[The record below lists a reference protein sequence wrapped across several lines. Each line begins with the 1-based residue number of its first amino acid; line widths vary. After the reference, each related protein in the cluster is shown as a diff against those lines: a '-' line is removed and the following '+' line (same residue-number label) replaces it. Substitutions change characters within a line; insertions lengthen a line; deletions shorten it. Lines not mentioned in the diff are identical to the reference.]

1 MVICSAQFSLGVKQT
16 VVFGQVTQ
24 PDKSEQVN
32 RTNKYLIM
40 KKYILSVDGGGI
52 RGIIPAIILAEIEK
66 RARKPIAEI
75 FDLMAGTS
83 TGGIVV
89 AGLCKKDKPQYSA
102 NDLVEF
108 YQEYGSYI
116 FKSSF
121 FRRSILSWFNCAQ
134 YPHKNIEFVLDKY
147 FGDDTLQNTL
157 SKVLITSYDIHNNY
171 PFFFKSWREDRDFVK
186 LKDALRA
193 TTAAPTYFIPK
204 YLKIDQIDRV
214 LVDGGVFANNPAACA
229 YASGKRLFPNDEII
243 LLSIGTGGTNRSIK
257 YANSRRFGKIG
268 WIKPLL
274 NVMFASGLDC
284 VDYQL
289 EQVIDDKYI
298 RIQSQLKV
306 ASTEMDNITLKNIKF
321 LQQEANAMIEGNQK
335 VIDKFCDVLS

>member
-1 MVICSAQFSLGVKQT
+1 MQFSPGVKQT
-16 VVFGQVTQ
+16 VAFGQETH

-32 RTNKYLIM
+32 KINKYLTM
-40 KKYILSVDGGGI
+40 AKYILSVDGGGI

-75 FDLMAGTS
+75 FDLVAVTS
-83 TGGIVV
+83 TGGIVI
-89 AGLCKKDKPQYSA
+89 AGLCKKDKQGNPQYSA
-102 NDLVEF
+102 SDLVEL

-121 FRRSILSWFNCAQ
+121 LRRSIFSWLNCAQ

-147 FGDDTLQNTL
+147 FGEDILKNTL
-157 SKVLITSYDIHNNY
+157 SKVLITSYDINNNY
-171 PFFFKSWREDRDFVK
+171 PFFFKSWREDRNFIR

-193 TTAAPTYFIPK
+193 ATAAPTYFIPK
-204 YLKIDQIDRV
+204 HLKINQKEMV

-229 YASGKRLFPNDEII
+229 YASGKRLFPNDDIL
-243 LLSIGTGGTNRSIK
+243 LLSIGTGRTDRSI
-257 YANSRRFGKIG
+257 ANSKRFGKIG

-284 VDYQL
+284 VNYQMN
-289 EQVIDDKYI
+289 QVIGNRYV
-298 RIQSQLKV
+298 RIQSQLKL
-306 ASTEMDNITLKNIKF
+306 A
-321 LQQEANAMIEGNQK
+321 
-335 VIDKFCDVLS
+335 

>member
-1 MVICSAQFSLGVKQT
+1 MA
-16 VVFGQVTQ
+16 
-24 PDKSEQVN
+24 
-32 RTNKYLIM
+32 R
-40 KKYILSVDGGGI
+40 YILSVDGGGI

-66 RARKPIAEI
+66 RTRKRVAEI
-75 FDLMAGTS
+75 FDLIAGTS

-89 AGLCKKDKPQYSA
+89 AGLCKKDERGNPQYSA

-134 YPHKNIEFVLDKY
+134 YPHKNIESILEKY

-157 SKVLITSYDIHNNY
+157 NNVLLTSYDIQNNC
-171 PFFFKSWREDRDFVK
+171 PFFFKSWKEGNIK

-193 TTAAPTYFIPK
+193 ATAAPTYFAPK
-204 YLKIDQIDRV
+204 YLKINQKEMV

-229 YASGKRLFPNDEII
+229 YASGKKLFPNDDIL
-243 LLSIGTGGTNRSIK
+243 LLSIGTGRTDRSIR
-257 YANSRRFGKIG
+257 YSNSRRFGKIG

-274 NVMFASGLDC
+274 NVMFASSLDA
-284 VDYQL
+284 VNYQL
-289 EQVIDDKYI
+289 DQVIADKYI
-298 RIQSQLKV
+298 RIQSQLKI
-306 ASTEMDNITLKNIKF
+306 ASPDMDNITSKNIKS
-321 LQQEANAMIEGNQK
+321 LQEEAKAMIEDNQK
-335 VIDKFCDVLS
+335 AIEKFCVEALNI

>member
-1 MVICSAQFSLGVKQT
+1 MI
-16 VVFGQVTQ
+16 
-24 PDKSEQVN
+24 
-32 RTNKYLIM
+32 
-40 KKYILSVDGGGI
+40 KYILSVDGGGI

-121 FRRSILSWFNCAQ
+121 LRRSIFSWFNCAQ
-134 YPHKNIEFVLDKY
+134 YSHKNIEFVLDKY

-157 SKVLITSYDIHNNY
+157 SNVLLTSYDIQNNC
-171 PFFFKSWREDRDFVK
+171 PFFFKSWKEGNIK

-193 TTAAPTYFIPK
+193 ATAAPTYFAPK
-204 YLKIDQIDRV
+204 YLKINQKEMV

-229 YASGKRLFPNDEII
+229 YASGKRLFPNDDIL
-243 LLSIGTGGTNRSIK
+243 LLSIGTGRTDRSIE
-257 YANSRRFGKIG
+257 YANSKRFGKIG

-284 VDYQL
+284 VNYQMN
-289 EQVIDDKYI
+289 QVIGNRYV
-298 RIQSQLKV
+298 RIQSQLKL
-306 ASTEMDNITLKNIKF
+306 ASADMDNITSKNIKS
-321 LQQEANAMIEGNQK
+321 LQQEAKAMIEENQK
-335 VIDKFCDVLS
+335 VVDKFCDVLS

>member
-1 MVICSAQFSLGVKQT
+1 MSKLT
-16 VVFGQVTQ
+16 
-24 PDKSEQVN
+24 E
-32 RTNKYLIM
+32 LINM

-89 AGLCKKDKPQYSA
+89 AGLCKKDNQGNPQYSA
-102 NDLVEF
+102 NDLVEL
-108 YQEYGSYI
+108 YREYGSYI

-134 YPHKNIEFVLDKY
+134 YPHKNIESILEKY

-204 YLKIDQIDRV
+204 HLKIDQIDRV

-229 YASGKRLFPNDEII
+229 YASGKRLFPNDDIL
-243 LLSIGTGGTNRSIK
+243 LLSIGTGRTDRSIR
-257 YANSRRFGKIG
+257 YSNSRRFGKIG

-274 NVMFASGLDC
+274 HVMFASSLDA
-284 VDYQL
+284 VNYQL
-289 EQVIDDKYI
+289 DQVIADKYI
-298 RIQSQLKV
+298 RIQSQLKI
-306 ASTEMDNITLKNIKF
+306 ASPDMDNITSKNIKS
-321 LQQEANAMIEGNQK
+321 LQEEANSMIEKNQEL
-335 VIDKFCDVLS
+335 IDKFCIEILNI